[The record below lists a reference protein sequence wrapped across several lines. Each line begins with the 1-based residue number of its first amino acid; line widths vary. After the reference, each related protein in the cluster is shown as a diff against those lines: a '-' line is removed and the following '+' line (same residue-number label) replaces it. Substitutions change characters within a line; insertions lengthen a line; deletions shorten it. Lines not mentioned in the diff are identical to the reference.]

1 MATPPVQDTEELII
15 LDDTPTQA
23 VVEEPIIQEETQ
35 ESTEVIDFGSED
47 SQEESSKEE
56 NILLEEMTDMPE
68 VSSETE
74 IEENQTETSSSDLF
88 DFSDIAEEK
97 EEVEMEESSTS
108 KPEESSTDLF
118 GGFSDDSSAGDDKN
132 MDSILDKTIAELDKR
147 LISVQDQ
154 IQKESELEANQIKK
168 NIGSIK
174 RMKSSEMT
182 KVHNT
187 KRKKAA

>member
-88 DFSDIAEEK
+88 DFSDI
-97 EEVEMEESSTS
+97 
-108 KPEESSTDLF
+108 
-118 GGFSDDSSAGDDKN
+118 
-132 MDSILDKTIAELDKR
+132 ILYL
-147 LISVQDQ
+147 L
-154 IQKESELEANQIKK
+154 
-168 NIGSIK
+168 
-174 RMKSSEMT
+174 RMFIDT
-182 KVHNT
+182 VTCLYNV
-187 KRKKAA
+187 